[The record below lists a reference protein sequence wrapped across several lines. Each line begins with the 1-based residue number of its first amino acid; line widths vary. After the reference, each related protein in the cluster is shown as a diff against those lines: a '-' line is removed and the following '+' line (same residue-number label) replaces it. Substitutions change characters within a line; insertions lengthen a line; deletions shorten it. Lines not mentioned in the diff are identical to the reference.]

1 MKGLAARGRGAARPV
16 PRPARAR
23 AKAGFGPGAAALAAA
38 VLAAA
43 ALAGCHARSAPKSAP
58 SASAA
63 APPAA
68 ARPDR
73 LGPLRFV
80 DVTRRAGIRFVH
92 NSGAY
97 GAKYLPETLGSG
109 VGFIDYN
116 RSGCQSILLLDGEDW
131 PGHPT
136 KLHGQTMKLYR
147 NNCNGTFTD
156 VTKQAGLAIPMYAM
170 GVAVGDYNNDGWD
183 DIYVTTLKGGH
194 LFRNNGNGT
203 FTDVTR
209 QSGITDYP
217 FATSASWLDYNKSG
231 YLSLFVAHY
240 VRWTRATD
248 IRCTLNGK
256 TKSYCTPET
265 YHGTSVRL
273 YRNNGNGTFT
283 EVTKQAGLYD
293 TTSKSLGV
301 VPVFHDGWPSIFVS
315 NDTQP
320 NKLYHNNRNGTFTD
334 EAVSSGVAFSQ
345 DGVARGGMGV
355 AASDYNGT
363 GRFSLLVGNFSNQM
377 LGLYQN
383 DGHGLYVDVAPAS
396 EVGQASL
403 LSLSFGTFFFD
414 YNLDGRP
421 DIFVANGH
429 IDPGIQAV
437 QPQVHWAESPL
448 LFKNVGNGQFQLATD
463 QVGPK
468 LRRAVVGRGAAYADF
483 DLDGTPDILLSTNRG
498 PAYLYLNT
506 GNGNTALR
514 IQTVG
519 VEDNRDGIGTLVKVQ
534 TAAGWQE
541 QYVKSGGSY
550 LSASELPLTFGL
562 GRATGAEQVVLVWPR
577 GGVEKLGPVAGGQF
591 ITVTEGKGITKRQSL
606 HPRGWDWKTLGIPL
620 PAAGG
625 ADVAKIA
632 RPRR

>member
-1 MKGLAARGRGAARPV
+1 MRNDFHVSAARPKRV
-16 PRPARAR
+16 LRL
-23 AKAGFGPGAAALAAA
+23 AAVAATLALAL
-38 VLAAA
+38 V
-43 ALAGCHARSAPKSAP
+43 LAGCHQHSAPA
-58 SASAA
+58 AAA

-68 ARPDR
+68 TPAAAPA
-73 LGPLRFV
+73 GAPAAAPHHAPLRFV
-80 DVTRRAGIRFVH
+80 DVTRRAGISFEH
-92 NSGAY
+92 NTGAY

-116 RSGCQSILLLDGEDW
+116 HSGCQSILLLNGRDW

-136 KLHGQTMKLYR
+136 KLHGATMKLYR

-156 VTKQAGLAIPMYAM
+156 VTRQAGLAIPMYAM

-183 DIYVTTLKGGH
+183 DFYVTTLHGGH

-203 FTDVTR
+203 FTDVT
-209 QSGITDYP
+209 QQAGIKNYP
-217 FATSASWLDYNKSG
+217 FSTSACWLDYNKSG

-240 VRWTRATD
+240 VKWSRATD
-248 IRCTLNGK
+248 IRCTLDGK
-256 TKSYCTPET
+256 HKSYCTPEA
-265 YHGTSVRL
+265 YKGASVRL
-273 YRNNGNGTFT
+273 YRNDGNGKFT

-293 TTSKSLGV
+293 PTSKSLGV
-301 VPVFHDGWPSIFVS
+301 VPLYRDGWPSVFVA

-320 NKLYHNNRNGTFTD
+320 NKLYHNNENGTFTD
-334 EAVSSGVAFSQ
+334 VAVSAGVAFSE

-355 AASDYNGT
+355 AAADYNGS

-383 DGHGLYVDVAPAS
+383 QGHGLFVDVAPSSA
-396 EVGQASL
+396 VGQASL

-429 IDPGIQAV
+429 IDSHIREV
-437 QPQVHWAESPL
+437 QPQVHWRESPL
-448 LFKNVGNGQFQLATD
+448 LFKNVGDGHFQLATKD
-463 QVGPK
+463 VGPQ
-468 LRRAVVGRGAAYADF
+468 LSRPIVARGAAYGDF
-483 DLDGTPDILLSTNRG
+483 DLDGTPDILISTNNG

-519 VEDNRDGIGTLVKVQ
+519 VKDNRDGIGTLVKVK
-534 TAAGWQE
+534 TPAGWQE
-541 QYVKSGGSY
+541 QYVESGGSY

-562 GRATGAEQVVLVWPR
+562 DQYKSAQDVVLVWPR
-577 GGVEKLGPVAGGQF
+577 GGVEDLGPVPGGQF
-591 ITVTEGKGITKRQSL
+591 ITVTEGKGITHAIPL
-606 HPRGWDWKTLGIPL
+606 HKPGWDWKTLGVP
-620 PAAGG
+620 
-625 ADVAKIA
+625 KE
-632 RPRR
+632 

>member
-1 MKGLAARGRGAARPV
+1 M
-16 PRPARAR
+16 
-23 AKAGFGPGAAALAAA
+23 
-38 VLAAA
+38 
-43 ALAGCHARSAPKSAP
+43 
-58 SASAA
+58 
-63 APPAA
+63 
-68 ARPDR
+68 
-73 LGPLRFV
+73 
-80 DVTRRAGIRFVH
+80 DVTRRAGIHFIH

-116 RSGCQSILLLDGEDW
+116 NSGCQSILLLNGRDW

-136 KLHGQTMKLYR
+136 KLHGATMKLYR

-156 VTKQAGLAIPMYAM
+156 VTKHAGLAIPMYAM

-183 DIYVTTLKGGH
+183 DFYVTTLHGGH

-203 FTDVTR
+203 FTDVTK
-209 QSGITDYP
+209 QAGIKNYP
-217 FATSASWLDYNKSG
+217 FSTSACWLDYNKSG

-240 VRWTRATD
+240 VKWSRATD
-248 IRCTLNGK
+248 IRCTIDGK
-256 TKSYCTPET
+256 HKSYCTPEV
-265 YHGTSVRL
+265 YKGTSVRL
-273 YRNNGNGTFT
+273 YRNDGNGKFT
-283 EVTKQAGLYD
+283 EVSKQAGLYD
-293 TTSKSLGV
+293 PTSKSLGV
-301 VPVFHDGWPSIFVS
+301 VPLYHDGWPSVFVA

-320 NKLYHNNRNGTFTD
+320 NKLYHNNENGSFTD
-334 EAVSSGVAFSQ
+334 VAVSAGVAFSE

-355 AASDYNGT
+355 AAADYNGS

-383 DGHGLYVDVAPAS
+383 QGHGLFVDVAPSS

-429 IDPGIQAV
+429 IDPHIRAV
-437 QPQVHWAESPL
+437 QPQVHWRESPL
-448 LFKNVGNGQFQLATD
+448 LFKNVGDGHFRVVTKD
-463 QVGPK
+463 VGPQFS
-468 LRRAVVGRGAAYADF
+468 RPIVARGAAYGDF
-483 DLDGTPDILLSTNRG
+483 DLDGTPDILMSTNNG

-519 VEDNRDGIGTLVKVQ
+519 VRDNRDGIGTLVKVK
-534 TAAGWQE
+534 TPAGWQE
-541 QYVKSGGSY
+541 QYVESGGSY

-562 GRATGAEQVVLVWPR
+562 DKYKSAQDVVVVWPL
-577 GGVEKLGPVAGGQF
+577 GGVENLGPVKGGQF
-591 ITVTEGKGITKRQSL
+591 ITVTEGKGITHAVPL
-606 HPRGWDWKTLGIPL
+606 HKPGWDWKTLGVP
-620 PAAGG
+620 
-625 ADVAKIA
+625 KE
-632 RPRR
+632 

>member
-1 MKGLAARGRGAARPV
+1 M
-16 PRPARAR
+16 
-23 AKAGFGPGAAALAAA
+23 
-38 VLAAA
+38 
-43 ALAGCHARSAPKSAP
+43 
-58 SASAA
+58 
-63 APPAA
+63 
-68 ARPDR
+68 
-73 LGPLRFV
+73 
-80 DVTRRAGIRFVH
+80 DVTARAGIHFEH
-92 NSGAY
+92 DSGAY

-116 RSGCQSILLLDGEDW
+116 HSGCQSILLLNGRDW

-136 KLHGQTMKLYR
+136 KLHGATMKLYR
-147 NNCNGTFTD
+147 NNCDGTFTD
-156 VTKQAGLAIPMYAM
+156 VTRRAGLAIPMYAM

-183 DIYVTTLKGGH
+183 DLYITTLHGGH

-203 FTDVTR
+203 FSDVTR
-209 QSGITDYP
+209 QAGIKNYP
-217 FATSASWLDYNKSG
+217 FSTSACWLDYNKSG
-231 YLSLFVAHY
+231 HLSLFVAHY
-240 VRWTRATD
+240 VRWSRATD
-248 IRCTLNGK
+248 IRCTLDGK
-256 TKSYCTPET
+256 HKSYCTPEA

-301 VPVFHDGWPSIFVS
+301 VPLFHDGWPSIFVA

-320 NKLYHNNRNGTFTD
+320 NKLYHNNQNGTFTD
-334 EAVSSGVAFSQ
+334 EAVSSGVAFSE
-345 DGVARGGMGV
+345 DGVARGGMGA

-383 DGHGLYVDVAPAS
+383 EGHGLFVDVAPSS

-421 DIFVANGH
+421 DIFVADGH
-429 IDPGIQAV
+429 IDPHIQAV
-437 QPQVHWAESPL
+437 QPQVHWAENPL
-448 LFKNVGNGQFQLATD
+448 LFRNIGNGRFQLATR
-463 QVGPK
+463 QVGPQ
-468 LRRAVVGRGAAYADF
+468 LARPVVARGAAHADF
-483 DLDGTPDILLSTNRG
+483 DLDGTPDILISTNNG

-519 VEDNRDGIGTLVKVQ
+519 VKSNRDGIGTLVKVQ
-534 TAAGWQE
+534 TPAGWQE

-562 GRATGAEQVVLVWPR
+562 GRYKSAEQVILVWPS
-577 GGVEKLGPVAGGQF
+577 GTLDKLGAVTGGQF
-591 ITVTEGKGITKRQSL
+591 ITVTEGKGITHAVPL
-606 HPRGWDWKTLGIPL
+606 HKPGWDWKTLGVPQ
-620 PAAGG
+620 A
-625 ADVAKIA
+625 
-632 RPRR
+632 